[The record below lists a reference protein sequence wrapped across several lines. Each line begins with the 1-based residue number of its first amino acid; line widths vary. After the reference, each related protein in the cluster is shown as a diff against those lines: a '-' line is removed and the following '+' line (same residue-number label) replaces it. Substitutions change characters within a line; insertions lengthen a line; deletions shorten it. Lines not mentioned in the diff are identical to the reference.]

1 MNRVLK
7 AAGRVIRREDDRGV
21 VVLMDDRYAS
31 DRYRALFPEHWAGMQ
46 YAGNARELANIVT
59 EFWKSFK

>member
-1 MNRVLK
+1 M
-7 AAGRVIRREDDRGV
+7 IRREDDRGV